1 MKQKKQH
8 YDDLNCIE
16 QKARELFGYDEDSLL
31 AEMDE
36 AERAWEAEKS
46 ANPEAAVQLRCEA
59 DEGFAK
65 LMAHIKA
72 KGIQPV
78 SEEEYENEYQRERQK
93 NNRRAIGLGR
103 KRRKVLLLAAAVCVL
118 GLGTTM
124 VVSAHREYK
133 YNLYPVEAEQ
143 NVLVKQNSII
153 KQDEGKLDDVYKQ
166 IGDVIGIKVMKLG
179 HIPAEMKFKQSVIS
193 SERAIIELEYNGKNI
208 YLTEEKHSEPE
219 EALQVKL
226 SDRKAKK
233 ANTEVDNLWLNEK
246 MVIEANIL
254 QSGETE
260 FSTSL
265 NVEDTYY
272 SISGIMDKSVFIEI
286 VQGLCY

>member
-1 MKQKKQH
+1 MKQKKQQ
-8 YDDLNCIE
+8 YDDLNCTE
-16 QKARELFGYDEDSLL
+16 QKARELFEYDEDSLL

-36 AERAWEAEKS
+36 AERAWEAEKT
-46 ANPEAAVQLRCEA
+46 ANPEAAAQVLRAA

-78 SEEEYENEYQRERQK
+78 SEEEYEKEYQKERQK
-93 NNRRAIGLGR
+93 NIRTSVRLGR
-103 KRRKVLLLAAAVCVL
+103 GRRKVLLLAAAVCVL

-133 YNLYPVEAEQ
+133 YNLYPVEGKQ
-143 NVLVKQNSII
+143 SILVKQNSII
-153 KQDEGKLDDVYKQ
+153 KHDEGKLDDVYKQ
-166 IGDVIGIKVMKLG
+166 VGDVIGIKVIKLG

-193 SERAIIELEYNGKNI
+193 RERAIIELEYNGRNI

-233 ANTEVDNLWLNEK
+233 ANTEVENLWLNEK
-246 MVIEANIL
+246 LIIEANIL

-260 FSTSL
+260 FSTRL

-272 SISGIMDKSVFIEI
+272 SISGIMDKNEFIEI

>member
-133 YNLYPVEAEQ
+133 YNLYPVEAER
-143 NVLVKQNSII
+143 NIMVKQNSVM
-153 KQDEGKLDDVYKQ
+153 KMKTKKLEDAY
-166 IGDVIGIKVMKLG
+166 IEIENGLGIKVLKLG
-179 HIPAEMKFKQSVIS
+179 HVLSGMRFKEGTIG
-193 SERAIIELEYNGKNI
+193 EKHALIELEYNGMSIFLKEAISPESDESTQVKASDREECEEVYNSWLKKSLIIEENI
-208 YLTEEKHSEPE
+208 LPAGLTEY
-219 EALQVKL
+219 
-226 SDRKAKK
+226 
-233 ANTEVDNLWLNEK
+233 
-246 MVIEANIL
+246 
-254 QSGETE
+254 
-260 FSTSL
+260 STYIDI
-265 NVEDTYY
+265 NNTYY
-272 SISGIMDKSVFIEI
+272 YLSGMMEKDEFIEL
-286 VQGLCY
+286 VQGLYY